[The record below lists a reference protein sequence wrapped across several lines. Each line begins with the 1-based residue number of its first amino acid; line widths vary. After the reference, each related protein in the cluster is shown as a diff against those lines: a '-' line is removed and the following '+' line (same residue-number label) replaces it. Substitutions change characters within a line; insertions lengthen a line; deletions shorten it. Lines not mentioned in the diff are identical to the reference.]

1 MDRLIVIVL
10 VVCGILFVLEK
21 SGLED
26 EAKALIH
33 VFQRVPRPQ
42 NDKIQGWKPNKD
54 KN

>member
-10 VVCGILFVLEK
+10 VIGGILFVLEK

-33 VFQRVPRPQ
+33 AGFSAGAEATKQ
-42 NDKIQGWKPNKD
+42 
-54 KN
+54 